1 MKNFFI
7 LCCLWIA
14 CCAISAQEPCPQVIP
29 ALQQWKGGSGKL
41 ALPAEGNIVVNPAD
55 EAVLL
60 STAEILADDL
70 SMMMGWDYSVKIG
83 KPGKN
88 DIYMALM
95 KPDKELGDE
104 GYKLSVN
111 RYAGIEA
118 PTRKGVFWGTRTL
131 LQMLYKE
138 RVSHDASLHGQPLR
152 RLLRCL
158 LQYLLRAQGRIRSTY
173 LWRSPAF
180 P

>member
-1 MKNFFI
+1 MKNFLI

-14 CCAISAQEPCPQVIP
+14 CCAISAQEQCPQVNP

-55 EAVLL
+55 EAVLM
-60 STAEILADDL
+60 STAEKLEDDL
-70 SMMMGWDYSVKIG
+70 SMMMGWNYSVKIG

-118 PTRKGVFWGTRTL
+118 PTRK
-131 LQMLYKE
+131 
-138 RVSHDASLHGQPLR
+138 
-152 RLLRCL
+152 
-158 LQYLLRAQGRIRSTY
+158 
-173 LWRSPAF
+173 
-180 P
+180 

>member
-1 MKNFFI
+1 MKNFYSMLSVDSMLRDF
-7 LCCLWIA
+7 CTRTV
-14 CCAISAQEPCPQVIP
+14 SPSNS

-70 SMMMGWDYSVKIG
+70 SLMMGWNYSVKIG

-118 PTRKGVFWGTRTL
+118 PTRKCSGNPYAAT
-131 LQMLYKE
+131 
-138 RVSHDASLHGQPLR
+138 DAL
-152 RLLRCL
+152 
-158 LQYLLRAQGRIRSTY
+158 
-173 LWRSPAF
+173 
-180 P
+180 

>member
-1 MKNFFI
+1 MMLSNRQRYILLIQPFLNLNAYEKFFI

-70 SMMMGWDYSVKIG
+70 SLMMGWDYSVKIG
-83 KPGKN
+83 KPGKM
-88 DIYMALM
+88 IFIWL
-95 KPDKELGDE
+95 
-104 GYKLSVN
+104 
-111 RYAGIEA
+111 
-118 PTRKGVFWGTRTL
+118 
-131 LQMLYKE
+131 
-138 RVSHDASLHGQPLR
+138 
-152 RLLRCL
+152 
-158 LQYLLRAQGRIRSTY
+158 
-173 LWRSPAF
+173 
-180 P
+180 

>member
-29 ALQQWKGGSGKL
+29 ALRQWKGGSGKL

-70 SMMMGWDYSVKIG
+70 SLMMGWNYSVKIG

-95 KPDKELGDE
+95 KPDLFAAM
-104 GYKLSVN
+104 SRN
-111 RYAGIEA
+111 
-118 PTRKGVFWGTRTL
+118 
-131 LQMLYKE
+131 
-138 RVSHDASLHGQPLR
+138 SS
-152 RLLRCL
+152 
-158 LQYLLRAQGRIRSTY
+158 
-173 LWRSPAF
+173 
-180 P
+180 